1 MSGKELQYP
10 KVERTIIVDAEG
22 AILGRLA
29 SYVAKL
35 LQEGFKVHV
44 VNAEKAVLSGDP
56 LMVIKSYQVW
66 LKIKTLKNPE
76 KHAPRRPRSPESI
89 IKRAVK
95 GMLPKHNWKG
105 FIALRNLKVH
115 VGIPKEFKGREI
127 IKIADADSSRLGRK
141 FITVAE
147 VAKAMG
153 WKGYEYLRK

>member
-1 MSGKELQYP
+1 MSSKNQPTLDR
-10 KVERTIIVDAEG
+10 VIVIDAEG

-56 LMVIKSYQVW
+56 LMVIRSYQIW
-66 LKIKTLKNPE
+66 LKIRTLKNPQ
-76 KHAPRRPRSPESI
+76 KHAPRRPRSPEMI
-89 IKRAVK
+89 IKKAVK
-95 GMLPKHNWKG
+95 GMLPKDNWKG

-115 VGIPKEFKGREI
+115 VGVPKELVNRER
-127 IKIADADSSRLGRK
+127 IKITDTDASRLTKK

-153 WKGYEYLRK
+153 WKGYEYLSK

>member
-1 MSGKELQYP
+1 MSSGEYTT
-10 KVERTIIVDAEG
+10 VDRVVVIDAEG

-66 LKIKTLKNPE
+66 LKIRTLKNPR
-76 KHAPRRPRSPESI
+76 KHSPKRPRSPEMI

-95 GMLPKHNWKG
+95 GMLPKDNWKG

-115 VGIPKEFKGREI
+115 VGIPKELASRGR
-127 IKIADADSSRLGRK
+127 IKIFDADMSRLARK
-141 FITVAE
+141 YITVGE
-147 VAKAMG
+147 VARAMG
-153 WKGYEYLRK
+153 WRGYEYVSK

>member
-1 MSGKELQYP
+1 MSSKSKPALDR
-10 KVERTIIVDAEG
+10 VIVIDAEG

-56 LMVIKSYQVW
+56 LMVIKSYQIW
-66 LKIKTLKNPE
+66 LKIRTLKNPQ
-76 KHAPRRPRSPESI
+76 KHAPRRPRSPEMI
-89 IKRAVK
+89 IKKAVK
-95 GMLPKHNWKG
+95 GMLPKDNWKG

-115 VGIPKEFKGREI
+115 VGIPKELANKER
-127 IKIADADSSRLGRK
+127 IKIGDADVSRLARK

-153 WKGYEYLRK
+153 WKGYEYLSK